1 VTSDAPARRLLAGL
15 VDEQALETEP
25 IAEVRADLAALGL
38 DPARA
43 IGLARRLAAGGSS
56 PALALLGKIAEADED
71 DDEIRRLERADIATI
86 RQDLPTGTAASA
98 IAHAQRAAAHDTK
111 VVPLAPR
118 RRPRRLLYGL
128 GGVAAALAASVV
140 LYVGLSTVQP
150 RQNAR
155 DKTPALNTTLAHAPT
170 NETDSRIAPGTPPA
184 DEPYG
189 AAADSQAAPAQPA
202 DVRRADSGQLAKS
215 EGGASGTAGGSTPP
229 QPAAAAPA
237 QELAD
242 AEAAARAKANQQQL
256 ARDLQS
262 LNQPAASGTQT
273 SSLSAP
279 AEQISADELRAAVR
293 SKDASV
299 LFGLPQPVTDLL
311 IVNPHLMPPDVRQE
325 DYSVGDLP
333 ARLDEARKA
342 AGGRSIVAL
351 VTVRGAD
358 RSHDAIIVVKPFEI
372 DFDAGEQKVQEQIV
386 RAIRARRAYQTIALD
401 DR

>member
-1 VTSDAPARRLLAGL
+1 MTSDVAARRLLAGL

-38 DPARA
+38 DPTRA
-43 IGLARRLAAGGSS
+43 IGLARRLATGGSS
-56 PALALLGKIAEADED
+56 PALALLGKITEADGD
-71 DDEIRRLERADIATI
+71 DDEIRRWERADIATI
-86 RQDLPTGTAASA
+86 RRDLHPGAAASA
-98 IAHAQRAAAHDTK
+98 VAHAQRAAGQDTK
-111 VVPLAPR
+111 VVSLASR

-128 GGVAAALAASVV
+128 GGVAVALAASVV

-150 RQNAR
+150 LQYAR
-155 DKTPALNTTLAHAPT
+155 DKTPALDTSFAFAPT
-170 NETDSRIAPGTPPA
+170 SETDSR
-184 DEPYG
+184 
-189 AAADSQAAPAQPA
+189 AAPAPPA
-202 DVRRADSGQLAKS
+202 GKPSGTIVDSEALPAEPQDTRRADTAPLAKS
-215 EGGASGTAGGSTPP
+215 ESADSGTAGGSTPQ
-229 QPAAAAPA
+229 QPEAAAPA
-237 QELAD
+237 QEPAD
-242 AEAAARAKANQQQL
+242 AEAAARATANQQQL
-256 ARDLQS
+256 GGDLQS

-293 SKDASV
+293 SKDASL

-325 DYSVGDLP
+325 DYSVGNLP

-372 DFDAGEQKVQEQIV
+372 DFDAGEQKVQEQLV
-386 RAIRARRAYQTIALD
+386 RAIRARRAYQTIALE